1 MLNQLL
7 TPNGPGRPK
16 DPAKRAAILEA
27 AQRLFMRNGYDGSS
41 MDAIA
46 TEAGVSKLTVYSHFT
61 DKETLFS
68 FAVKSKCQQQVPELL
83 FELAEG
89 VPIEGVLLNIGRNF
103 HQLINSDESIELHR
117 VLISHGAQDGKLSQ
131 MFFDAGPQRLIN
143 EMEQLLIKA
152 NAAGLLHIAK
162 PLVAADQF
170 FSLIKGGCNFL
181 LLIGCAKPQSASEID
196 SHIHDAVELFVRA
209 YRPSTAT

>member
-1 MLNQLL
+1 MLNKLL
-7 TPNGPGRPK
+7 PSNGPGRPK

-46 TEAGVSKLTVYSHFT
+46 AEAGVSKLTVYSHFT

-68 FAVKSKCQQQVPELL
+68 CAVKSRCQQQVPELL

-89 VPIEGVLLNIGRNF
+89 VPIEQVLLNIGRNF

-117 VLISHGAQDGKLSQ
+117 VLISHGAKDGKLSQ

-143 EMEQLLIKA
+143 EMEQLLSKA

-162 PLVAADQF
+162 PLCAADQF
-170 FSLIKGGCNFL
+170 FSLIKGSCNFM
-181 LLIGCAKPQSASEID
+181 LLIGCAKPQTDSEID
-196 SHIHDAVELFVRA
+196 THVRDAVELFVRA
-209 YRPSTAT
+209 YQPQASD

>member
-7 TPNGPGRPK
+7 PPNGPGRPK

-27 AQRLFMRNGYDGSS
+27 AKTLFLRNGYDGSS

-46 TEAGVSKLTVYSHFT
+46 AEAGVSKLTVYSHFT

-68 FAVKSKCQQQVPELL
+68 FAVKSKCQQQVPEML
-83 FELAEG
+83 FELADG
-89 VPIEGVLLNIGRNF
+89 VPIEGVLLNIGRSF

-117 VLISHGAQDGKLSQ
+117 VLITRGAQNPKLSQ
-131 MFFDAGPQRLIN
+131 MFFDAGPQRLMN

-152 NAAGLLHIAK
+152 NAAGLLKIAK
-162 PLVAADQF
+162 PLNAADQF
-170 FSLIKGGCNFL
+170 FCLIKGGCNFR
-181 LLIGCAKPQSASEID
+181 LLIGCAEPQTDSEID
-196 SHIHDAVELFVRA
+196 THVRDAVELFVRA
-209 YRPSTAT
+209 YRP

>member
-1 MLNQLL
+1 MLNQPL
-7 TPNGPGRPK
+7 PSSGPGRPK

-46 TEAGVSKLTVYSHFT
+46 AEAGVSKLTVYSHFT

-68 FAVKSKCQQQVPELL
+68 FAVKSRCEQQVPELL

-89 VPIEGVLLNIGRNF
+89 VPIEQVLLNIGRNF
-103 HQLINSDESIELHR
+103 QQLINSAESIELHR
-117 VLISHGAQDGKLSQ
+117 VLISHGAQNGKLSQ

-152 NAAGLLHIAK
+152 NAAGLLRIAK
-162 PLVAADQF
+162 PLSAADQF
-170 FSLIKGGCNFL
+170 FSLVKGSCNFM
-181 LLIGCAKPQSASEID
+181 LLIGCTKALSDSEID
-196 SHIHDAVELFVRA
+196 TQVHDAVELFVRA
-209 YRPSTAT
+209 YRP

>member
-1 MLNQLL
+1 MLNQLQA
-7 TPNGPGRPK
+7 PNGPGRPK

-27 AQRLFMRNGYDGSS
+27 AKTLFLRNGYEGSS

-46 TEAGVSKLTVYSHFT
+46 AEAGVSKLTVYSHFT

-68 FAVKSKCQQQVPELL
+68 FAVKSKCEQQVPELL

-89 VPIEGVLLNIGRNF
+89 APIDSVLLNIGRSF

-117 VLISHGAQDGKLSQ
+117 VLITRGAQDAKLSQ
-131 MFFDAGPQRLIN
+131 MFYDAGPQRLIN

-152 NAAGLLHIAK
+152 NAAGQLRIAK
-162 PLVAADQF
+162 PLCAADQF
-170 FSLIKGGCNFL
+170 FCLIKGGCNFR
-181 LLIGCAKPQSASEID
+181 LLIGCATPQSASEIET
-196 SHIHDAVELFVRA
+196 HVRDAVELFVRA
-209 YRPSTAT
+209 YRP

>member
-1 MLNQLL
+1 MLNQSL

-46 TEAGVSKLTVYSHFT
+46 AEAGVSKLTVYSHFT

-68 FAVKSKCQQQVPELL
+68 FAVKSKCLQQVPEVL
-83 FELAEG
+83 FDLAEG
-89 VPIEGVLLNIGRNF
+89 VPIDQVLLNIGRSF

-152 NAAGLLHIAK
+152 NAAGLLCIAK
-162 PLVAADQF
+162 PLCAADQF
-170 FSLIKGGCNFL
+170 FSLVKGGCNFL
-181 LLIGCAKPQSASEID
+181 LLIGCAKPQSDSETD
-196 SHIHDAVELFVRA
+196 THIRDAVELFVRA
-209 YRPSTAT
+209 YRP